1 MAVVNK
7 TAAEMPDQNA
17 AKPKRADVHLM
28 HSVLRACCFTAE
40 ITNGDSAGSKWL
52 VAKVPSH
59 ARISKLSA
67 IHSSGITG
75 VTDADLG
82 SADAPAAI
90 TDGQT
95 LAGTQTYSL
104 AGAITPAK
112 ATQLLWQVL
121 GLAKDPRKELE
132 IYLTINT
139 AATADGIAVVE
150 LVYVTE

>member
-1 MAVVNK
+1 MAVVTK
-7 TAAEMPDQNA
+7 TAKEMPDQNA
-17 AKPKRADVHLM
+17 PRPKRADVHLM

-40 ITNGDSAGSKWL
+40 IANGDSAGSKYL

-82 SADAPAAI
+82 SSDDPDGIA
-90 TDGQT
+90 DGQT

-112 ATQLLWQVL
+112 ATMMLWQVL
-121 GLAKDPRKELE
+121 GLEKDPKKELE
-132 IYLTINT
+132 LYLTINT
-139 AATADGIAVVE
+139 AATADGVAVVE